1 VAEPIAND
9 LTGESQRPKHAGVWV
24 RVAANLLDVIIMGV
38 PVLLLVTL
46 ILQAGQDTQSDT
58 VSLSDFYNIE
68 TLANAVLLGVVTVL
82 LWVNWDGRT
91 PGKKL
96 LNIRIVSYPDYG
108 GLSYVTATLRTV
120 LSLTGAVT
128 AGVLYLVIAAM
139 IDIRADRRG
148 FHDIVAGTCV
158 VHDR

>member
-1 VAEPIAND
+1 MAESIAND

-24 RVAANLLDVIIMGV
+24 RVAANLLDVVIMGV

-58 VSLSDFYNIE
+58 VSLNDFYNIE

-91 PGKKL
+91 PGKKPRGWL
-96 LNIRIVSYPDYG
+96 LDDPAALEDA
-108 GLSYVTATLRTV
+108 LTV
-120 LSLTGAVT
+120 QQAVDT
-128 AGVLYLVIAAM
+128 
-139 IDIRADRRG
+139 RHAD
-148 FHDIVAGTCV
+148 H
-158 VHDR
+158 